1 MHPNK
6 RQQAPN
12 VPYAYANHQV
22 LYDENGVVEDLVVID
37 VNPAYEQLMGLK
49 KRDVVGKKVSRA
61 FPGVEKSDFD
71 WFAFFGRLAREGG
84 EEAFEE
90 YLFPLKR
97 WLKGYAYSSEA
108 GYVAAFFVDVTPER
122 LLAEAST
129 KFLELSGEKPDY
141 QYIVDTMKAITGASF
156 VVFNEFEPDGKD
168 FATMAIA
175 GKMQFIRDA
184 SRVLG
189 FQIEGKTWPH
199 DPRREALIRDQ
210 KTTHFKGLGDLA
222 GSVISRNIIQALEL
236 AFQIGTCSVVKTSAE
251 DVMIGDF
258 LLIYRKG
265 HKPENQAKAELFADM
280 VGMLIRK
287 RQAESTTLRQKAE
300 LQHSEARMR
309 AINESAHDAIVVL
322 DRQGHVTLWNP
333 AASEIFGYK
342 ETDIMG
348 LPLQE
353 FIFPNRHQEAFQ
365 NALQSI
371 SASDDDRVSGQTIEL
386 TGVHKNGAVLSIEL
400 SLSEMKQSDAWQ
412 CLCIMRDITE
422 RKQAEKALIEAREQA
437 QVANEA
443 KSAFLANM
451 SHEIR
456 TPLNAVIGFTGL
468 MRNTKLDDLQR
479 QHLDNAHESAH
490 LLLGV
495 ISDILDLSKIESGKL
510 ELEPVKTDVVELAF
524 KATDIVKYQASEKG
538 LEMLLDLQPDLPR
551 FAEVDP
557 VRLKQVLVNI
567 LGNAVKF
574 TEAGEVELKLAF
586 TRENKSTGTY
596 HFSVRDTG
604 IGIDRSRQERL
615 FEPFYQADSSTTR
628 KYGGT
633 GLGLQISSQL
643 VGKMGGT
650 LRVESEKGQGSTF
663 SFDVQAPFSD
673 KEQPRK
679 QRISQARRALVVD
692 DNAGNRMILEHTL
705 SAWGISCKTAADGLT
720 AAELVKKSRKPFD
733 VAIVDYLMPAMDGLD
748 TIRKIREEAGM
759 PAERLPVIL
768 LHSSA
773 DVSRLHAESRGLD
786 IHKKLIKPVHPDELK
801 EALEHLHEKPERI
814 TRDADEDGPL
824 TEVMTGDSHPVV
836 LLVEDVQMNMQL
848 MKQLMSNMLPDARL
862 VEASNGLVALN
873 LIRDGLQ
880 VDLIFMDVQMPM
892 MDGLEA
898 TRRIRAHE
906 KPLGKRTPIIALT
919 ADLVKGER
927 ETCAQAGMDG
937 FLVKPLDPFLL
948 RKILLQFLAKGQA
961 GGSSDKRASIQF
973 ARGEAK
979 DGREPD
985 APMGNGPGENQEDA
999 EEDKKPFRTPR
1010 SSGFRDQ
1017 PVLHID
1023 FDDLMM
1029 RTELDKDAVVTL
1041 AGDALDNLSA
1051 YLSEL
1056 DAAISEDDQQ
1066 GMALVAHSIK
1076 GVAYNLSF
1084 AHLGKL
1090 VENFE
1095 FAIRNEN
1102 VDARNLLKQIEKE
1115 LENIAGILGDHE

>member
-22 LYDENGVVEDLVVID
+22 LYDENGVAEDLIVFD

-49 KRDVVGKKVSRA
+49 KKDIVNKKVSGA
-61 FPGVEKSDFD
+61 LPGVEKSDFD

-97 WLKGYAYSSEA
+97 WLRGYAYSSEA
-108 GYVAAFFVDVTPER
+108 GYVSAFFVDVTPER
-122 LLAEAST
+122 LLAEASR
-129 KFLELSGEKPDY
+129 KFLGLSGEKPDY

-199 DPRREALIRDQ
+199 DPQREALIRDQ

-222 GSVISRNIIQALEL
+222 GSVISKNIIQALEL
-236 AFQIGTCSVVKTSAE
+236 AFQIGACSVVKTSAE

-258 LLIYRKG
+258 LLINRKG
-265 HKPENQAKAELFADM
+265 QKLENQAKAELFADM

-287 RQAESTTLRQKAE
+287 HQAESATLRQKTE

-348 LPLQE
+348 LALQE
-353 FIFPNRHQEAFQ
+353 FIFPNRHQESFQ

-371 SASDDDRVSGQTIEL
+371 SATDDQWVSGQTIEL
-386 TGVHKNGAVLSIEL
+386 TGVHKNGAVLAIEL

-468 MRNTKLDDLQR
+468 MHNTKLNDLQK
-479 QHLDNAHESAH
+479 QYLDNAHESAH

-538 LEMLLDLQPDLPR
+538 LEMLLDLQADLPR

-574 TEAGEVELKLAF
+574 TESGEVELKLAF
-586 TRENKSTGTY
+586 TRDNKNTGTY

-604 IGIDRSRQERL
+604 IGIDRSRQDKL

-643 VGKMGGT
+643 VAKMGGT
-650 LRVESEKGQGSTF
+650 LRVHSEKGQGSTF
-663 SFDVQAPFSD
+663 SFDVKAPFSTED
-673 KEQPRK
+673 KPLK
-679 QRISQARRALVVD
+679 KHISPVRRALVVD
-692 DNAGNRMILEHTL
+692 DNAGNRTILEHTL
-705 SAWGISCKTAADGLT
+705 SSWGISCRTTADGSTAADM
-720 AAELVKKSRKPFD
+720 VKRGRKPFD
-733 VAIVDYLMPAMDGLD
+733 VAIVDYLMPDMDGLE
-748 TIRKIREEAGM
+748 TIRKIRQEAGM
-759 PAERLPVIL
+759 TADRLPVIL

-773 DVSRLHAESRGLD
+773 DVSRLHAESRRLG
-786 IHKKLIKPVHPDELK
+786 IQKKLTKPVHPDELK
-801 EALEHLHEKPERI
+801 EALENLHKNPERI
-814 TRDADEDGPL
+814 TRDEDDDGPL
-824 TEVMTGDSHPVV
+824 TEVLTGDRPPVV
-836 LLVEDVQMNMQL
+836 LLVEDVQMNMRL
-848 MKQLMSNMLPDARL
+848 MKQLMSNMLPDVRL

-898 TRRIRAHE
+898 TRRIRAYE
-906 KPLGKRTPIIALT
+906 KPLGRRTPIIALT

-927 ETCAQAGMDG
+927 DTCAQAGMDG
-937 FLVKPLDPFLL
+937 FLIKPLDPRLL
-948 RKILLQFLAKGQA
+948 RKTLLQFLAKEQDREYA
-961 GGSSDKRASIQF
+961 DESNPDKVGKRQTKTS
-973 ARGEAK
+973 RGWGEPYQRSTM
-979 DGREPD
+979 DGEPD
-985 APMGNGPGENQEDA
+985 LHPED
-999 EEDKKPFRTPR
+999 T
-1010 SSGFRDQ
+1010 GFEA
-1017 PVLHID
+1017 VHMD
-1023 FDDLMM
+1023 FEDLMM
-1029 RTELDKDAVVTL
+1029 RTELDKAAVVAL
-1041 AGDALDNLSA
+1041 ASDALDNLRG

-1056 DAAISEDDQQ
+1056 QTAIRDDDQQ
-1066 GMALVAHSIK
+1066 VIKLIAHSIK

-1084 AHLGKL
+1084 VHLGRLAEKFEAAIKDGNGYKQGL
-1090 VENFE
+1090 VGQMEE
-1095 FAIRNEN
+1095 A
-1102 VDARNLLKQIEKE
+1102 
-1115 LENIAGILGDHE
+1115 LENIANVLAND